1 MGERGALSELI
12 RKARHRHAS
21 HVVMQQAVFASTIAL
36 AGCVALLLFGTQLL
50 SVYWIGIL
58 FIAGLMAGLYR
69 AKSRFLSRYEVAQCL
84 DSRLDLKDKLSTALF
99 FRENSAAKHAS
110 QDVIERQRAS
120 AEEAARTADLSAGM
134 PIAVPK
140 AMYAAVIL
148 AMVSLGVFAVRYGV
162 TRSLDLKTSLV
173 QIAFNGLL
181 GSEDV
186 ASAKKKGGPPKP
198 GERPKEETLH
208 VDPWESKTLDAQGP
222 SDDVLKTVDT
232 PDVNNQSYNSDANAK
247 AQGTPAPDPVQ
258 QPGESGDSADRNGSD
273 QMAENAPS
281 APNKEGKSD
290 KQQKGG
296 DQDKQGANSSDNSS
310 LADKVRDALQNLMSK
325 MKTQP
330 KPEGKQGSGQ
340 SQQGQQNAQKK
351 NQDEKG
357 ASQPGK
363 PQDANSSPD
372 QQGDQEG
379 QSADKSASAQNKSG
393 SKNSDR
399 PPTQDG
405 KSGVGKEDGDKSAR
419 EAEQLAAMGKISEII
434 GKRAANMQ
442 GEVMVEVSSG
452 KQQLK
457 TQYSQSKAAHADAG
471 GEINR
476 DEVPLAYQ
484 PFVQQY
490 FEEIRKPAPA
500 PAPAP
505 AATPAKT
512 KN

>member
-1 MGERGALSELI
+1 MGEQGALAELI
-12 RKARHRHAS
+12 RKARNRHVA
-21 HVVMQQAVFASTIAL
+21 HIVVQQVVFGATVVL

-50 SVYWIGIL
+50 HAGWLVVL
-58 FIAGLMAGLYR
+58 FVGGLVTGLYR
-69 AKSRFLSRYEVAQCL
+69 AKSRFLSPYEIAQCL
-84 DSRLDLKDKLSTALF
+84 DGRLELNDKLSTALYF
-99 FRENSAAKHAS
+99 GEHPPPQRTSDE
-110 QDVIERQRAS
+110 VIERQRAS
-120 AEEAARTADLSAGM
+120 AEEAARGANIQVGM
-134 PIAVPK
+134 PVGLPK
-140 AMYAAVIL
+140 SWYAAVSL
-148 AMVSLGVFAVRYGV
+148 ALICLGVFAVRYGV

-186 ASAKKKGGPPKP
+186 ASAKKKGEAQKP
-198 GERPKEETLH
+198 GGDRPTPREDTLH
-208 VDPWESKTLDAQGP
+208 VDPWESKVLDTQGP

-232 PDVNNQSYNSDANAK
+232 PDVNNQSYNSEAKASK
-247 AQGTPAPDPVQ
+247 AQGAPTPDPVQ
-258 QPGESGDSADRNGSD
+258 QPGESGENGEKSSNDQSAD
-273 QMAENAPS
+273 NAQS
-281 APNKEGKSD
+281 TPNKEGATKSD

-296 DQDKQGANSSDNSS
+296 DQEKQGSNSDNSS
-310 LADKVRDALQNLMSK
+310 LADKMRDALQNLMSK
-325 MKTQP
+325 MKMQS
-330 KPEGKQGSGQ
+330 KPEGKQGAGQ
-340 SQQGQQNAQKK
+340 AQQGQQNAQKK
-351 NQDEKG
+351 QDEKG

-363 PQDANSSPD
+363 SQDANSSPD

-393 SKNSDR
+393 SKSSDR
-399 PPTQDG
+399 PAAQDG

-457 TQYSQSKAAHADAG
+457 TQYSQSKALHVDAG

-490 FEEIRKPAPA
+490 FEEIRK
-500 PAPAP
+500 AP
-505 AATPAKT
+505 AAPAAAAPKP
-512 KN
+512 KK